1 MKRWAIL
8 TAVILISAGS
18 AGAERIK
25 DIVTI
30 KGVRGNFVMGYG
42 LVIGLGGTG
51 DNSPASLRAMK
62 SYLSNM
68 ENMVFRAGDLSSK
81 NIASVIVTAELGPF
95 DRVGDRIDITVSA
108 IGNAKSLRGGQL
120 LMAELKGADRQ
131 AYVHAQGAILIGGFS
146 ASGQNASITSGHVT
160 VGRIPGGGLVER
172 EERAKIVVNGEI
184 TLLLRNNDFGTASEV
199 AKVIN
204 RIYPKSSRAVDA
216 KGIRVAL
223 PEGVH
228 KNRAMEFINRI
239 GLLEVKV
246 DTPAVVVINEKTG
259 TVVVGRNVRISPVAI
274 SQGSLTIQVEE
285 TKKVVQP
292 NPLGSGETKVISQTG
307 IRSIEGASQFHVV
320 PTQVSVADLV
330 QALNAMGL
338 TPTDLVSI
346 FQALRVK
353 GALQAELK
361 II

>member
-1 MKRWAIL
+1 M
-8 TAVILISAGS
+8 
-18 AGAERIK
+18 
-25 DIVTI
+25 
-30 KGVRGNFVMGYG
+30 
-42 LVIGLGGTG
+42 
-51 DNSPASLRAMK
+51 
-62 SYLSNM
+62 
-68 ENMVFRAGDLSSK
+68 
-81 NIASVIVTAELGPF
+81 
-95 DRVGDRIDITVSA
+95 
-108 IGNAKSLRGGQL
+108 
-120 LMAELKGADRQ
+120 
-131 AYVHAQGAILIGGFS
+131 
-146 ASGQNASITSGHVT
+146 
-160 VGRIPGGGLVER
+160 ER

-199 AKVIN
+199 AKAIN